1 MASSACGW
9 RTACTSRNPARACLP
24 GKARPSTS
32 HSDRNMPQ
40 NTITPD
46 YPSRIAKL
54 QAAMKEFGLQAIVL
68 EPGPAML
75 YLTGVRWGKS
85 ERTFAV
91 VLPAKGDPVWVL
103 PAFEEMRARELIHVG
118 TDIRVWQEDESPY
131 QRIAQSLRDRGV
143 TSGRV
148 GIDEA
153 ARFFVFDG
161 IRKQAPKLEYLGAA
175 AVLK

>member
-1 MASSACGW
+1 
-9 RTACTSRNPARACLP
+9 
-24 GKARPSTS
+24 
-32 HSDRNMPQ
+32 MPQ
-40 NTITPD
+40 PTSN
-46 YPSRIAKL
+46 YAERIAKL
-54 QAAMKEFGLQAIVL
+54 QAAMKEYGLEAVVL

-91 VLPAKGDPVWVL
+91 VLPAKGGPVWVL
-103 PAFEEMRARELIHVG
+103 PGFEEMRARELIHVG
-118 TDIRVWQEDESPY
+118 DDIRIWEEDESPY
-131 QRIAQSLRDRGV
+131 QRIVDGLKARGV

-161 IRKQAPKLEYLGAA
+161 IRK
-175 AVLK
+175 

>member
-1 MASSACGW
+1 
-9 RTACTSRNPARACLP
+9 
-24 GKARPSTS
+24 
-32 HSDRNMPQ
+32 MPQ
-40 NTITPD
+40 TTEAT
-46 YPSRIAKL
+46 YRERIAKL
-54 QAAMKEFGLQAIVL
+54 QEAMKEFGLQAVVL

-91 VLPAKGDPVWVL
+91 VLPLKGEPVWVL
-103 PAFEEMRARELIHVG
+103 PGFEEARARELIHVG

-131 QRIAQSLRDRGV
+131 ERIVQGLKDRGV
-143 TSGRV
+143 TGKV

-161 IRKQAPKLEYLGAA
+161 IRKLAPKLDYVPATQ
-175 AVLK
+175 VLKSAGAEGAPSPSRK

>member
-1 MASSACGW
+1 
-9 RTACTSRNPARACLP
+9 
-24 GKARPSTS
+24 
-32 HSDRNMPQ
+32 MPQ

-131 QRIAQSLRDRGV
+131 QLIVDGLKS
-143 TSGRV
+143 SGLSGSDKV
-148 GIDEA
+148 GIDDA

-161 IRKQAPKLEYLGAA
+161 IRRLSPKLVEYVGAA
-175 AVLK
+175 QVLKTAGVDMTAPAGRGSRN